1 MYLEWICQV
10 WYDYTDLFVL
20 IYLFLSFL
28 IFLPQYVAGL
38 SFGIDAM
45 TVLDGTLLLDEI
57 TAAKEVISLS
67 NSVIRLICLAFMLSF
82 FQL

>member
-20 IYLFLSFL
+20 IYLILSFL

-45 TVLDGTLLLDEI
+45 MVLDGTLLLDEI
-57 TAAKEVISLS
+57 TAAKEVISFPIVL
-67 NSVIRLICLAFMLSF
+67 LD
-82 FQL
+82 